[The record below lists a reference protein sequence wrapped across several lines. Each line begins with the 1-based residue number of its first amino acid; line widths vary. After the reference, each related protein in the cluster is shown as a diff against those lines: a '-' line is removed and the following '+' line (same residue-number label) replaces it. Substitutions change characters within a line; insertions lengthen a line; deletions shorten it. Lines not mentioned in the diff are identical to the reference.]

1 MFAEVM
7 VDIAHENVAHVFTY
21 SVPQKM
27 SLSAGTR
34 VLVPFGRRS
43 IEGYVINLC
52 DTTDCPAE
60 KLKSVIK
67 PMEDYPLILPKL
79 MELAIHMQTEN
90 HSTLVEALRLLIP
103 AQLRS
108 GQVSEKIEKRVRLV
122 VPQEK
127 LEAAIEQNKRSK
139 KRQFVLRLLSDY
151 EEKSIQELT
160 LLVKQPQDAVKEL
173 AEQGLVEVKEQ
184 VVFRSPMSGIPV
196 HPSQDPE
203 LTQEQSD
210 ALDEI
215 IPQLRNGKGSFLLHG
230 VTGSGKS
237 EVYIRLVRETL
248 KAGKGAIVLVPE
260 IALTPQMVSWFHSR
274 FGERAAVL
282 HSRLTAAQRYD
293 EWRRIRFGMAQ
304 VVIGAR
310 SAVFAPLKDLGLIVV
325 DEEHEQSY
333 ISDKFPRY
341 DAREIAA
348 FRCQNEGATLLLAS
362 ATPSILSFAKAQK
375 GDYDLLEMP
384 HRVHNRPMAHVEL
397 VDMRQELKDGNRSI
411 FSRLLLDKLKTCIGS
426 GHQCILFLNRRG
438 YAQSVTCRNCGEAI
452 KCSSCDIAMTYH
464 QDDGMLHCH
473 YCGNAIPLPSECPSC
488 HSAHIKQFGIGT
500 QRVEEE
506 IRKLFPDTGI
516 LRMDLDTTE
525 KRGSHEEILD
535 AFRARRAQ
543 VLIGTQMIA
552 KGLDFPAVTLVG
564 VIMADL
570 TLMLPDFRA
579 PERTFQLLTQVSGR
593 AGRAD
598 EAGEVVVQTYKPEH
612 YAIAAASRQDYREF
626 FQEEFAR
633 RRRGLF
639 PPFTMICRLLLE
651 SPSETACSHKMEE
664 MLKLTEDYLEL
675 HPEQRRRVL
684 ILRGE
689 AAPVKMIRGKFRYHI
704 LLKLL
709 VHKSSQP
716 VIDFLQNCAAESG
729 ETTIY
734 CEVDPAT
741 LM

>member
-1 MFAEVM
+1 M

-27 SLSAGTR
+27 ELSAGTR
-34 VLVPFGRRS
+34 VLVPFGKRS
-43 IEGYVINLC
+43 VEGYVISLAE
-52 DTTDCPAE
+52 TTDCPAE

-79 MELAIHMQTEN
+79 MELAVHMQQEN
-90 HSTLVEALRLLIP
+90 HSTLVEAIRLLIP

-108 GQVSEKIEKRVRLV
+108 GQVSEKVEKRVMLLV
-122 VPQEK
+122 PK
-127 LEAAIEQNKRSK
+127 SGLEAAIQQNSRSK
-139 KRQFVLRLLSDY
+139 KRQFILRLLSDY
-151 EEKSIQELT
+151 EEKSVQELT
-160 LLVKQPQDAVKEL
+160 LLVKNPQDALKEL
-173 AEQGLVEVKEQ
+173 AEQGFVELKEQ

-196 HPSQDPE
+196 HPEPDPE

-210 ALDEI
+210 VLADIL
-215 IPQLRNGKGSFLLHG
+215 PNLRTGKGSFLLHG

-237 EVYIRLVRETL
+237 EVYIRLVREVL

-310 SAVFAPLKDLGLIVV
+310 SAVFAPLRNLGLIVV

-341 DAREIAA
+341 DAREVAA
-348 FRCQNEGATLLLAS
+348 FRCQNESATLLLAS

-375 GDYDLLEMP
+375 GDYTLLEMP
-384 HRVHNRPMAHVEL
+384 HRVNFRPMAHVEL

-411 FSRLLLDKLKTCIGS
+411 FSRLLLDKLKTCISG

-452 KCSSCDIAMTYH
+452 KCSACDIAMTYH

-473 YCGNAIPLPSECPSC
+473 YCGRATPLPSECPSC

-525 KRGSHEEILD
+525 KRGAHEEILD

-598 EAGEVVVQTYKPEH
+598 EPGEVVVQTYKPEH
-612 YAIAAASRQDYREF
+612 YAIASASRQDYREF

-639 PPFTMICRLLLE
+639 PPFTMICRLL
-651 SPSETACSHKMEE
+651 MENSCE
-664 MLKLTEDYLEL
+664 PECKAKEEELLKLTEDYLEL

-684 ILRGE
+684 VLRGE
-689 AAPVKMIRGKFRYHI
+689 AAPVKMIRGKYRYHI
-704 LLKLL
+704 LMKLL
-709 VHKSSQP
+709 VNKASQP
-716 VIDFLQNCAAESG
+716 VIDFLQSCAAEGG
-729 ETTIY
+729 ETAVY
-734 CEVDPAT
+734 CEIDPAT